1 MKRGVSR
8 MQGGQ
13 IRGDPSLCKEVVEL
27 SCPLSLIFGAVL
39 DPPGL
44 LLPAVS
50 SSSSPRCHCHCHHLL
65 PTQSPSPSRCGWD
78 FLPTQLG
85 PQRHVPGTTTDL
97 HVSPSRSLP
106 TQHGRHGCSPAQLC
120 FHSAPLFV
128 CVHADV
134 PIDLLTATHP
144 AAKSKV
150 FPSSRCQRS
159 PRESF
164 CNPLSPLAAR
174 QSGPYPCGV
183 QPFGGWF
190 KSHGAAFIQKL
201 VRSCPSPPV
210 SRGSQPWAACAS
222 ADACCSSG
230 CPLPGAAQAL
240 GTRRA
245 SKIHVQGC
253 RKVERGGGGGFCKA
267 LVYFGKSPWQ

>member
-8 MQGGQ
+8 IQGGQ

-27 SCPLSLIFGAVL
+27 SSPLSLTFGAVL
-39 DPPGL
+39 DPSGL

-50 SSSSPRCHCHCHHLL
+50 SSSSPHRHCHCHHLL
-65 PTQSPSPSRCGWD
+65 PAQSPSPSCRGWD

-128 CVHADV
+128 RVHADV

-150 FPSSRCQRS
+150 FPSSRCRRS
-159 PRESF
+159 LCESF

-174 QSGPYPCGV
+174 RSGPYPCGV
-183 QPFGGWF
+183 QPFWGWF
-190 KSHGAAFIQKL
+190 KSCAHTEVIKKL
-201 VRSCPSPPV
+201 PKPTCF
-210 SRGSQPWAACAS
+210 PWITAM
-222 ADACCSSG
+222 G
-230 CPLPGAAQAL
+230 
-240 GTRRA
+240 
-245 SKIHVQGC
+245 
-253 RKVERGGGGGFCKA
+253 
-267 LVYFGKSPWQ
+267 